1 MAKRRDKTEIPPITP
16 YRRARRDKA
25 RTHQAKA
32 LRVLEV
38 EPAVNGE
45 YFWRCVAENGETV
58 YVGETFATKTGAK
71 EAAAREHEGRQG
83 RYGYVL
89 KWTDER
95 SGKIMRETL

>member
-25 RTHQAKA
+25 RTQPKA
-32 LRVLEV
+32 MRVLEV
-38 EPAVNGE
+38 EPAINGE
-45 YFWRCVAENGETV
+45 YFWRCKGENGETV
-58 YVGETFATKTGAK
+58 YTSETFVTKTGAK
-71 EAAAREHEGRQG
+71 ESAAREHEGRQG